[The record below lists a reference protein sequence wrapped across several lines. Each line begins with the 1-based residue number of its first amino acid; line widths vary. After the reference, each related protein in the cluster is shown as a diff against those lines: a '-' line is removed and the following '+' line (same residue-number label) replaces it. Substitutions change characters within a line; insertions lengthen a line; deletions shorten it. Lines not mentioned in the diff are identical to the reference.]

1 MISKCLSCN
10 EEYLSKNDKNL
21 KRRFQSTVRFSNID
35 IKKIILLLENGV
47 YPFEYMNEW
56 DKFNETSLPEK

>member
-1 MISKCLSCN
+1 MNICDIIREGNLTCL
-10 EEYLSKNDKNL
+10 
-21 KRRFQSTVRFSNID
+21 RFSDID